1 VSPQWARV
9 GRRQETAMGTSTRPV
24 GGEQP
29 TCPYLDL
36 AKGANLY
43 PLFSFTYIAW
53 SSARSIFYDIA
64 KKNDDAY
71 NSRFSYEQGNVHC
84 TRKTSM
90 HRICRAWRG
99 DIDLQLCKHHQ
110 SHFVRI
116 EIVNTIHA
124 MIHRSG
130 IIQGITHCHGWI
142 CRMHIGAL

>member
-1 VSPQWARV
+1 V

-90 HRICRAWRG
+90 HRIG
-99 DIDLQLCKHHQ
+99 SIQLSSNGQ
-110 SHFVRI
+110 FNWV
-116 EIVNTIHA
+116 
-124 MIHRSG
+124 
-130 IIQGITHCHGWI
+130 
-142 CRMHIGAL
+142 L